1 MIAGGSRTGADRL
14 RRDRRK
20 ELSCRARASG
30 RATPDLHRKPDK
42 HPSASLQR
50 DLHSGAGRGSLLDAD
65 NVPKGVPFARRLTAP
80 RCSPP
85 TDRYHP
91 GNVAWSLPGWPRRT
105 TACRQAPVVERTP
118 GRNACPGQGSTVPP
132 IFPAHP
138 AALGRGRQN
147 RLPHRPRSRPL
158 RGPCP
163 GHPPRPCRGPP
174 TGTPPAHEEITPCP
188 SVSKTSSTPST

>member
-65 NVPKGVPFARRLTAP
+65 NVPKGVPFARRLTI
-80 RCSPP
+80 CTS
-85 TDRYHP
+85 
-91 GNVAWSLPGWPRRT
+91 VAA
-105 TACRQAPVVERTP
+105 TAAMRVRHRSGMSSASFATEC
-118 GRNACPGQGSTVPP
+118 GRPN
-132 IFPAHP
+132 
-138 AALGRGRQN
+138 GR
-147 RLPHRPRSRPL
+147 RSRAGFAAGCAARSILASAQTSTAVRYAANVRQRSL
-158 RGPCP
+158 RRCQRHCGPAFTRR
-163 GHPPRPCRGPP
+163 RPVSASRI
-174 TGTPPAHEEITPCP
+174 GTLRLNASGSDWLIDRVRRPQL
-188 SVSKTSSTPST
+188 